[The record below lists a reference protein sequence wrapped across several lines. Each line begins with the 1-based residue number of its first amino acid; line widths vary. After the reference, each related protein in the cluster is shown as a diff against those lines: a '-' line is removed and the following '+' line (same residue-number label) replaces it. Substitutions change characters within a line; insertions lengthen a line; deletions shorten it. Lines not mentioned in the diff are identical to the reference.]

1 MNKELINL
9 QRNSKATCAIVKTGE
24 HKELSPAVIMS
35 ASVSNKFMYVGG
47 LPPFAEKINKKAAK
61 HEIVYFVITN
71 IDKASKENQQRFVGL
86 VKDKHIDGYDIPN
99 NCIVVFT
106 VKDETTLKNII
117 PELYHFAVVAF

>member
-1 MNKELINL
+1 MNKDLIDL
-9 QRNSKATCAIVKTGE
+9 QRNSKATCAIIKTGE
-24 HKELSPAVIMS
+24 QKELSPAVIMK
-35 ASVSNKFMYVGG
+35 ANVSDKFMYAGA
-47 LPPFAEKINKKAAK
+47 LPPFAEKINNKAVK
-61 HEIVYFVITN
+61 HKIVYFVITD

-86 VKDKHIDGYDIPN
+86 VKDKYIDGYNLPD